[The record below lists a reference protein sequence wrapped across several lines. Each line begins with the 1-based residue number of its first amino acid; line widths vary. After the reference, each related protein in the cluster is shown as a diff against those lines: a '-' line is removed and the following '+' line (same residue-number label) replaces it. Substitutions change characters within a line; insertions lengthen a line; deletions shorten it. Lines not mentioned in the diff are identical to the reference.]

1 MNYLDLLPN
10 DVMKIINRK
19 VEDLR
24 IISRRNER
32 NKNREINIQQ
42 KITADRKRRISN
54 KYALLY
60 HLYKRNKQYEY
71 CNKLN
76 EAMKKELGDYYLKT
90 DICIENN
97 DQYII
102 VYFIKLGELFRII
115 VYDLDTEA
123 EIEHMHN
130 FNEPHTCIIQI
141 RN

>member
-32 NKNREINIQQ
+32 NKKREINIQQ

-97 DQYII
+97 YQYII

-115 VYDLDTEA
+115 VYDLDKEA
-123 EIEHMHN
+123 EIEHMLN
-130 FNEPHTCIIQI
+130 FNEPSGYHI
-141 RN
+141 NY

>member
-60 HLYKRNKQYEY
+60 HLYKTNKQNEY
-71 CNKLN
+71 CNKMN

-123 EIEHMHN
+123 EIEHMLN
-130 FNEPHTCIIQI
+130 FNEPSGYHI
-141 RN
+141 NY

>member
-10 DVMKIINRK
+10 DVIKIINRK

-60 HLYKRNKQYEY
+60 HLYKINKQYEY
-71 CNKLN
+71 CNMLY
-76 EAMKKELGDYYLKT
+76 ESMKKELGDYYLKT

-123 EIEHMHN
+123 EIEHMLN
-130 FNEPHTCIIQI
+130 FNEPSGYHI
-141 RN
+141 NY